1 MSSLRQQPKNS
12 KMITEHAFRSFTKIA
27 DFVSQLKDVVCV
39 NDSTY
44 HEVALYN
51 HLLTKTKL
59 SHKQAIQRHIEL
71 FSEFCTRNQ
80 DALINK
86 DSRRIVYRKIIYSE
100 KVFIDLYDILN
111 NPSTD
116 GETVSAIWNH
126 LLVIQATIDPTSEAR
141 AILQNLK
148 QSSSSEGQFL
158 DGFLSKIEG
167 SIDKE
172 KMQGD
177 PLSAATSILQ
187 SGVLN
192 DLVGSI
198 DQGVKSGNL
207 DLGKLVGT
215 VQQMLGGLT
224 SQGGGGGSGGGL
236 DIGSLMGMMGGMMGG
251 MGGGLGIEK
260 GTGMLSG
267 LNADKL
273 KEQIDKQVEAELV
286 KEKAETLVSV
296 SSDTGD
302 SRGDSSSS
310 NSSSAGSFL

>member
-1 MSSLRQQPKNS
+1 
-12 KMITEHAFRSFTKIA
+12 MITEQSFRCFTKIA
-27 DFVSQLKDVVCV
+27 DFVGQLKEVVCV

-51 HLLTKTKL
+51 HLLSKTKL
-59 SHKQAIQRHIEL
+59 SHKQAIQRHIDL
-71 FSEFCTRNQ
+71 FTEFCSRNH

-86 DSRRIVYRKIIYSE
+86 DYRRIVYRKITYSE
-100 KVFIDLYDILN
+100 KVFIDLYDILS

-116 GETVSAIWNH
+116 SETASAIWNH

-148 QSSSSEGQFL
+148 QTSSTEGQFL

-224 SQGGGGGSGGGL
+224 SQGGGTAAASPGGI
-236 DIGSLMGMMGGMMGG
+236 DIGGLMGMMGGMMGG
-251 MGGGLGIEK
+251 MGGGQGLGIDK

-273 KEQIDKQVEAELV
+273 KEQIDKQVEAELA
-286 KEKAETLVSV
+286 KEKSSAAVSMDP
-296 SSDTGD
+296 SSSEKRNGD
-302 SRGDSSSS
+302 DSSSS
-310 NSSSAGSFL
+310 

>member
-1 MSSLRQQPKNS
+1 
-12 KMITEHAFRSFTKIA
+12 MITEQSFRCFTKIA
-27 DFVSQLKDVVCV
+27 DFVGQLKDVVCV

-51 HLLTKTKL
+51 HLLSKTKL
-59 SHKQAIQRHIEL
+59 SHKQAIQRHIDL
-71 FSEFCTRNQ
+71 FTEFCSRNH

-86 DSRRIVYRKIIYSE
+86 DYKRIVHRKITYSE
-100 KVFIDLYDILN
+100 KVFIDLYDILS

-116 GETVSAIWNH
+116 GETATAIWNH

-148 QSSSSEGQFL
+148 QTSSTEGQFL

-224 SQGGGGGSGGGL
+224 SQGAGAAPGGI

-251 MGGGLGIEK
+251 GQGLGIDK

-273 KEQIDKQVEAELV
+273 KEQIDKQVEDELA
-286 KEKAETLVSV
+286 KEKSAA
-296 SSDTGD
+296 GD
-302 SRGDSSSS
+302 STD
-310 NSSSAGSFL
+310 